1 MSSKSKKPFRL
12 LAIPLFF
19 ILIIWMTTP
28 IAGCGSAAEGTDTTA
43 AFKASL
49 NPPAN
54 QAVAALTTISQTE
67 SSCRDDIVQS
77 FPDGIINSSVMPL
90 QSNGNDKKQQ
100 LSSCGPKLTQ
110 AKAALDAAMTGL
122 QAVVSPPGCD
132 SCKNALDTLNTA
144 VNDAEKNL
152 PQSIDLINF
161 DASILAVSNDE
172 INRLMAI
179 PNLGDYVTEQDLKNY
194 YGSQAA
200 AYDACIAK
208 WKSFNEPAYADK
220 IQAVIAAKQTQAD
233 LANQEAGGSSSITE
247 VQMAMGQKEEAALTS
262 ANNAALSVFQA
273 VRDKLRDLDNS
284 FDQDKASADRVVSNI
299 SPSGNTTGN

>member
-1 MSSKSKKPFRL
+1 MSFKSKKPFRL
-12 LAIPLFF
+12 LAITLFL
-19 ILIIWMTTP
+19 ILITWMTMP

-49 NPPAN
+49 SPPAN

-67 SSCRDDIVQS
+67 SSCSDDIAQI
-77 FPDGIINSSVMPL
+77 FPNGILNSSVEPL
-90 QSNGNDKKQQ
+90 QSTGNNKSQQ

-144 VNDAEKNL
+144 VNDVEKNL

-161 DASILAVSNDE
+161 DASILAASNDE
-172 INRLMAI
+172 INRLTAI
-179 PNLGDYVTEQDLKNY
+179 PNLGDVVTDQDLKNY
-194 YGSQAA
+194 YGGQAA
-200 AYDACIAK
+200 AYEACIAK
-208 WKSFNEPAYADK
+208 WKTFNEPVYADK
-220 IQAVIAAKQTQAD
+220 IQAVIALKQTQAD
-233 LANQEAGGSSSITE
+233 LANREAENQSSIAE
-247 VQMAMGQKEEAALTS
+247 VQMAMSQKEEAASMS
-262 ANNAALSVFQA
+262 ANGAVLSVFQT
-273 VRDKLRDLDNS
+273 VGDKLRDLDNS

-299 SPSGNTTGN
+299 LPRGNTTRN